1 VTDKTAASPADAPRK
16 HIGDQ
21 APDMMVEELPAR
33 VLGGFPLAVFT
44 FFTVAAI
51 CLTLNQL
58 LNLQLFVG
66 FVLIDSLYL
75 YLLAAFLLPL
85 VFFAYSGD
93 GRPSKGPVPW
103 YDWLLALAAFVT
115 FCWFTYTA
123 RRALESGWEYSAPR
137 DAIIFSA
144 IACVLI
150 LEGLRR
156 TSGLVMTLIV
166 VEVALYPLV
175 ADKFPAPLTGH
186 AKSLTETIAFHVIS
200 SESAFGIAYK
210 ALGEIVVG
218 YIVFGVALNYTG
230 GGKFFND
237 LAFALVG
244 KMRGGAAQVGV
255 ISSGLQGSISG
266 SVISNVITSGVVTI
280 PAMKR
285 TGFRSDYAGGVE
297 AVASTGAVLMPP
309 VMGSTAFVMASFL
322 NKPYAEIALAATIP
336 GLLFYFAL
344 MVQIDAYSARLGL
357 RGMKAEEL
365 PRARDVMREGWY
377 FIPVFIALLIFMVQ
391 EQQEALAPFY
401 ATAILLFIN
410 QVLPKHRMDFARFF
424 EFLAATG
431 RALVELAAL
440 LLGVGFL
447 IGALTMTGLA
457 GTLANDLVYLAGNTP
472 IMLLVMGALT
482 SFIFGLG
489 LTVTACYIFLAI
501 VLAPPLI
508 KAGLDPL
515 AIHMFVLY
523 WGMVSFITPPVALA
537 AFAAA
542 PLAKTSQT
550 KIGIQAMRL
559 GTAIYVIP
567 FCFVLNPALLMQGE
581 WKTIIPSIIFAFL
594 GIGIAAAA
602 LQGYVIRIGRIPS
615 SVSGW
620 IVRLMLLGSALYLT
634 IPVERFVGLN
644 MPQSFGFGC
653 ALAAAALLLLYQINK
668 ITMRRETA

>member
-1 VTDKTAASPADAPRK
+1 MTDKTAAASEEAPRK

-33 VLGGFPLAVFT
+33 ALAGFSLALFT
-44 FFTVAAI
+44 LFTVAAI
-51 CLTLNQL
+51 LLTLNQL
-58 LNLQLFVG
+58 LNLQLFAG
-66 FVLIDSLYL
+66 IVLIDSVYL

-85 VFFAYSGD
+85 VFLAYSAD
-93 GRPSKGPVPW
+93 GKPSKGAVPI
-103 YDWLLALAAFVT
+103 YDWLLALAAFIA
-115 FCWFTYTA
+115 FCWFAYTA

-144 IACVLI
+144 IACLLV

-156 TSGLVMTLIV
+156 TSGMVMTLIV
-166 VEVALYPLV
+166 IAVALYPVV
-175 ADKFPAPLTGH
+175 ADKFPSPLTGH
-186 AKSLTETIAFHVIS
+186 AKTLADTIASHIIS

-218 YIVFGVALNYTG
+218 YIVFGVTLNHTG

-244 KMRGGAAQVGV
+244 RMRGGAAQVGV

-322 NKPYAEIALAATIP
+322 NKPYAEIALAAAIP

-357 RGMKAEEL
+357 RGMNKEEL
-365 PRARDVMREGWY
+365 PRTRDVLREGWY
-377 FIPVFIALLIFMVQ
+377 FIPVFIALLLFMVQ

-401 ATAILLFIN
+401 ATAILLAIN
-410 QVLPKHRMDFARFF
+410 QLLPKHRMDFLKFF

-447 IGALTMTGLA
+447 IGAMTMTGLA
-457 GTLANDLVYLAGNTP
+457 GTLANDLVYLAGSAP
-472 IMLLVMGALT
+472 LMLLIMGALT

-501 VLAPPLI
+501 VLAPPLV

-567 FCFVLNPALLMQGE
+567 FCFVLNPALLMQGD
-581 WKTIIPSIIFAFL
+581 WKIVVVSTVFAFL

-602 LQGYVIRIGRIPS
+602 LQGYVVRIGRIPNS
-615 SVSGW
+615 IGGW
-620 IVRLMLLGSALYLT
+620 IVRLLLLGSALCLT

-644 MPQSFGFGC
+644 MPQSLGVGC
-653 ALAAAALLLLYQINK
+653 LLAAAGLLLLFQINK
-668 ITMRRETA
+668 TTLRRETA